1 MSDFNTVMVNKVIN
15 VIRYTLIQYREE
27 NNDLIRTVRQIAG
40 ENLMYNDLA
49 LTYTENNDY
58 LLYNVLEKWVTASG
72 QDLPLNVPDT
82 FTTYYAKRMTVKMPN
97 TIEII
102 KNNNT
107 IVDYTTSDLITI
119 ISNSNVYLKNEAM
132 ADFTLKYT
140 VVRSNENGKIKTVI
154 YTSINSVLTDLVETI
169 NINPTLKLYRDVQC
183 NELITQIPMNIII
196 DSSSSP
202 TGD

>member
-102 KNNNT
+102 KNQRRA
-107 IVDYTTSDLITI
+107 
-119 ISNSNVYLKNEAM
+119 ERWEP
-132 ADFTLKYT
+132 
-140 VVRSNENGKIKTVI
+140 RSRSRGW
-154 YTSINSVLTDLVETI
+154 SWCQPSGWSR
-169 NINPTLKLYRDVQC
+169 PGWRR
-183 NELITQIPMNIII
+183 
-196 DSSSSP
+196 
-202 TGD
+202 